1 MPPSGR
7 HASLRREKRPSSGF
21 DFTLHARLL
30 CDDMVRRL
38 PELRHVDLARVA
50 ISFSQTRKAV
60 DHGLYASLTPLRFT
74 GGSETTIRH
83 GRKWTIQRLVDP
95 SGREM
100 LYLLSFYLPR
110 FLNQTFRHKLTTVVH
125 ELWHVSP
132 RCDGDLRRFGGRC
145 YAHTGSQKQYDAKV
159 ERLTDRWLA
168 LDPPASVYDFLRYDF
183 RELVRRYGK
192 VYGTKIRAPK
202 LIPVA

>member
-1 MPPSGR
+1 M
-7 HASLRREKRPSSGF
+7 
-21 DFTLHARLL
+21 
-30 CDDMVRRL
+30 
-38 PELRHVDLARVA
+38 DLARVA

-60 DHGLYASLTPLRFT
+60 DHGLYAALTPLRFA

-132 RCDGDLRRFGGRC
+132 RFDGDLRRFGGRC
-145 YAHTGSQKQYDAKV
+145 YAHTGSQRQYDAKV
-159 ERLTDRWLA
+159 EQLSDRWLA
-168 LDPPASVYDFLRYDF
+168 LDPPTHVYDFLRCNF
-183 RELVRRYGK
+183 RELVGRYGK
-192 VYGTKIRAPK
+192 VYGTRIRAPK
-202 LIPVA
+202 LIPAE